1 MLLDLW
7 FIRICNFIS
16 SIARVRVMGIHCTVI
31 SSNQLIRSTVI
42 RPFTSFSGVIAIVT
56 FGCHHLLR
64 PWVFEHRFSS
74 SKRYWYFT

>member
-16 SIARVRVMGIHCTVI
+16 NIARVRALGIHCKVI
-31 SSNQLIRSTVI
+31 SSTRLIRRTVI
-42 RPFTSFSGVIAIVT
+42 RPFTSFSGAIAIVT

-64 PWVFEHRFSS
+64 PWVLGHHFSS
-74 SKRYWYFT
+74 SRRYW